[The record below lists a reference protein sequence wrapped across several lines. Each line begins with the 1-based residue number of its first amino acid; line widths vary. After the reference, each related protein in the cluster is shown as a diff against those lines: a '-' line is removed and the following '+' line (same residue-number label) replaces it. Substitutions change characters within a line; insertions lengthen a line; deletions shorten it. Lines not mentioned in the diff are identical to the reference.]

1 MKKLIVKT
9 MVLISFFGI
18 FGFSGSND
26 PSSWSSQKINK
37 WFEKGEWLNGW
48 KIKPDGSINRREL
61 AISYF
66 KNKSRWDKAFT
77 FLKTNDLSKLEI
89 KRYDIDG
96 DNVYAPVSEYLSKNE
111 GDAKYEA
118 HKKYIDIQYVI
129 QGVELMSVAPMSER
143 KEVITV
149 YDSTKDIE
157 FMTVKQ
163 SKDYKATS
171 ERFFVFFPS
180 DIHRPGVKVEENS
193 QVRKIVVKV
202 KVD

>member
-1 MKKLIVKT
+1 MKKLILKI
-9 MVLISFFGI
+9 MVLISFLGI
-18 FGFSGSND
+18 FGFTSSTD
-26 PSSWSSQKINK
+26 PAKWSTQKINK

-48 KIKPDGSINRREL
+48 NVKPDGSVNRREL

-66 KNKSRWDKAFT
+66 KNKERWDKAFT

-96 DNVYAPVSEYLSKNE
+96 DNLYAPVSEYLTKNV

-118 HKKYIDIQYVI
+118 HRKYIDIQYVI
-129 QGVELMSVAPMSER
+129 QGIEQMSIAPVSM
-143 KEVITV
+143 KDQVISP
-149 YDSTKDIE
+149 YDAAKDVE

-163 SKDYKATS
+163 SAEYNATPS
-171 ERFFVFFPS
+171 NFFIFFPS
-180 DIHRPGVKVEENS
+180 DIHRPGVKVGENTH
-193 QVRKIVVKV
+193 VKKIVIKV